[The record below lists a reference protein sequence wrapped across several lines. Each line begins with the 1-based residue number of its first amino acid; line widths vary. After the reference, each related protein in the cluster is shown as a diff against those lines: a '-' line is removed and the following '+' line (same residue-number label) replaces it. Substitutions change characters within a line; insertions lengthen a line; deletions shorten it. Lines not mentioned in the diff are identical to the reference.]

1 MIHVHHVGARSGS
14 HSFPLNKIFDS
25 EIFLVMYDADE
36 NCIEQIEDELK
47 QNNVKYKVINSGVG
61 EKSENRTLYLNYDP
75 NTSSFLKVNQKYS
88 EYYYSS
94 AGKYDYVVGD
104 SYSVVKKCSVNVKPL
119 DELCN
124 EYNVSYPDVLSMD
137 TQGTEL
143 EILKGAIKSLKNS
156 VAVLTEVS
164 FLPLYENQPLFND
177 VNEYLTDQGFIFCRF
192 YGEHS
197 DMSPIRA
204 PIGARAKGLMVA
216 ADAIYLK
223 NPDFIVEGNFS
234 DKEKS
239 RMLMNLSYIAL
250 VYGMFEYS
258 MKCIRL
264 VNYSDSSFQKNKIFC
279 FMNSLYHEFESL
291 TNYPEIFSDVYSVNE
306 SIGRF
311 RSNKILTKPSRFK
324 LFVKSSFLYDAILAY
339 RKYRIV
345 VKLFCSTLKNYFSV
359 KIIKDSNIENLL
371 IKHGM
376 KELAINIKKSRLN
389 L

>member
-1 MIHVHHVGARSGS
+1 MINVHHVGARSGS
-14 HSFPLNKIFDS
+14 HSFPLNKKFNN
-25 EIFLVMYDADE
+25 EIYLVMYDADE
-36 NCIEQIEDELK
+36 SCIEQIEDELK
-47 QNNVKYKVINSGVG
+47 QSNVKYKVINFGVG
-61 EKSENRTLYLNYDP
+61 EKSEKRNLYLNYDP

-94 AGKYDYVVGD
+94 PAKYDYVVGD
-104 SYSVVKKCSVNVKPL
+104 SYYVVKKCSVNVKPL

-143 EILKGAIKSLKNS
+143 EILKGAIKSLENS

-177 VNEYLTDQGFIFCRF
+177 VNDYLTKQGFIFCRF
-192 YGEHS
+192 YDEHS
-197 DMSPIRA
+197 DMSPLRA

-223 NPDFIVEGNFS
+223 NPEFIVDGDGS

-264 VNYSDSSFQKNKIFC
+264 VSYSDNSFKYSKIFS
-279 FMNSLYHEFESL
+279 FMNSLYHEFENL
-291 TNYPEIFSDVYSVNE
+291 TDYPKIFSDVYSV
-306 SIGRF
+306 SDSMGRF
-311 RSNKILTKPSRFK
+311 RSNKNLTKPSK
-324 LFVKSSFLYDAILAY
+324 VKSFIKNSFLYEAMLVY
-339 RKYRIV
+339 RKYRMN
-345 VKLFCSTLKNYFSV
+345 VKLFYLTLNNYFFV
-359 KIIKDSNIENLL
+359 KVSKNSNIENLL

-376 KELAINIKKSRLN
+376 KKLAIIIKKNRLSF
-389 L
+389 